1 MLYMHARPDTHIA
14 NTILNQPEQ
23 NGLVC
28 VGACVL
34 ERASVCV
41 YEMWLYAHTH
51 ITCDVMLFVRFG
63 MYVSGWLARW
73 RLLAG
78 ERACVSTHLE
88 QNIYIYISVHIF
100 RFVYKKAR
108 VE

>member
-23 NGLVC
+23 NGL
-28 VGACVL
+28 ACVL

-51 ITCDVMLFVRFG
+51 HLRCDVVCTFWNVC
-63 MYVSGWLARW
+63 VWLACA
-73 RLLAG
+73 LAFIG
-78 ERACVSTHLE
+78 R
-88 QNIYIYISVHIF
+88 
-100 RFVYKKAR
+100 
-108 VE
+108 